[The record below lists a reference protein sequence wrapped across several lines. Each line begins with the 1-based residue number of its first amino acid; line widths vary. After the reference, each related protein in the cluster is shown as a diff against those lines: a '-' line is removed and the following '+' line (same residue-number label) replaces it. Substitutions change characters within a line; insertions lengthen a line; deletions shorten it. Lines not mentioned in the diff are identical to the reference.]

1 MGDFPNCHSAA
12 IEQLLPNI
20 TAMAAFY
27 ATMATF
33 YAAMAAFYTALAA
46 LYNAMATYYT
56 APALCFLDAAKLTF
70 QAAGQTSCRQTKLA
84 AELSFSWTQPPT
96 RSLPL
101 HYQVDTEWE
110 TGRNHRIVM
119 KGRCARLPRGSL
131 GGSTDFLCQ

>member
-56 APALCFLDAAKLTF
+56 APALCFLDAAKLPF
-70 QAAGQTSCRQTKLA
+70 QAAD
-84 AELSFSWTQPPT
+84 LSRSWTQSPM

-101 HYQVDTEWE
+101 HHQVETEWK
-110 TGRNHRIVM
+110 TAM
-119 KGRCARLPRGSL
+119 TARSSVYSPTLYN
-131 GGSTDFLCQ
+131 